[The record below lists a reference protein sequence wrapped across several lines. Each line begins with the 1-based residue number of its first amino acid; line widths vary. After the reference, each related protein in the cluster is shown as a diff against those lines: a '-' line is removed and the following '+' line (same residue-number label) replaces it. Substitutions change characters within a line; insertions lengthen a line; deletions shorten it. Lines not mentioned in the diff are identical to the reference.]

1 MEKDLSKT
9 PNPGIIVVRRELC
22 LGCGLCAQACHRGA
36 ISFPWGWA
44 EIEQSRCT
52 SCGLCLQV
60 CPQGALVEKIPVSS
74 PALRAEV
81 RELRWRADDVIARIE
96 RLSGVA

>member
-9 PNPGIIVVRRELC
+9 SKSGIIVVRRELC

-44 EIEQSRCT
+44 EIDQSRCT
-52 SCGLCLQV
+52 SCGLCLNV
-60 CPQGALVEKIPVSS
+60 CPQGAIVEKVPVSS

-81 RELRWRADDVIARIE
+81 KELRGRADDVIARIE

>member
-9 PNPGIIVVRRELC
+9 PNLGKIGVRRELC
-22 LGCGLCAQACHRGA
+22 LGCGLCAQVCPPRA

-44 EIEQSRCT
+44 EIDQSRCS

-60 CPQGALVEKIPVSS
+60 CPQGAIVERVPVSS

-81 RELRWRADDVIARIE
+81 KELRGRVEDIIARIE

>member
-1 MEKDLSKT
+1 MEKDLSKRLNRGKT
-9 PNPGIIVVRRELC
+9 VVRRELC

-44 EIEQSRCT
+44 EIDQSRCS
-52 SCGLCLQV
+52 SCGLCLKV
-60 CPQGALVEKIPVSS
+60 CPQGAIVLKVPVSS

-81 RELRWRADDVIARIE
+81 KELRGRADDVIARIE
-96 RLSGVA
+96 RLSGVG